1 MTLLSLKLFD
11 HCSIDSSVSIDDTT
25 IEDSVYE
32 STIELSPS
40 TSIPLTEDAFVDVSS
55 ASCESLEYTADL
67 FETDTLT
74 VDCSLN
80 DIEVHDTST
89 HTDDSSSWGFML
101 NDSGGMST
109 FDDSH
114 GSTDWFDDD
123 VGISNNCDF

>member
-11 HCSIDSSVSIDDTT
+11 HCSVGSSVSIDDTT

-40 TSIPLTEDAFVDVSS
+40 TSIPLTEDTFVDVSS
-55 ASCESLEYTADL
+55 AVYTTDLVESDIFAIDSS
-67 FETDTLT
+67 
-74 VDCSLN
+74 VS

-89 HTDDSSSWGFML
+89 HTVDSSSWGFML
-101 NDSGGMST
+101 NDEGGMST

-114 GSTDWFDDD
+114 GSTDWFDGDI
-123 VGISNNCDF
+123 GISNNCDF

>member
-11 HCSIDSSVSIDDTT
+11 HCSINSCVGFDDTT

-40 TSIPLTEDAFVDVSS
+40 TSIPLTDDAFVDVSS
-55 ASCESLEYTADL
+55 ASCESLECTTDL
-67 FETDTLT
+67 FDTDTLT
-74 VDCSLN
+74 VDCSLS

-89 HTDDSSSWGFML
+89 PTDDSSSWGFML
-101 NDSGGMST
+101 NDEGGMST

-114 GSTDWFDDD
+114 GSTDWFDGD
-123 VGISNNCDF
+123 VGTSNNCDF